1 MGAGFSSPSGHLVAS
16 SVTVTALISVGQAV
30 VCPVSYPAVSCP
42 AVSSPVAI
50 AGVTSESIR
59 HSDSS
64 RERSLRFVCLFF
76 MFFPPNY
83 SCNVIS
89 TKDTGK
95 ALADV
100 VYSFIPTSAASPAG

>member
-30 VCPVSYPAVSCP
+30 VCPVSCP

-76 MFFPPNY
+76 MFFPPVL
-83 SCNVIS
+83 SKMLFVPVIF
-89 TKDTGK
+89 
-95 ALADV
+95 L
-100 VYSFIPTSAASPAG
+100 F